1 MRVMNAFRLVVTVV
15 AIALTAFLLWEGW
28 AMIRNVFETAKDNT
42 NSFYLIWGGILW
54 FTAAVCASLAFL
66 VWRRMN

>member
-1 MRVMNAFRLVVTVV
+1 MNAFRLVVGITTT
-15 AIALTAFLLWEGW
+15 ALAAFLLWGGW
-28 AMIRNVFETAKDNT
+28 AMISNVFETAKDNT

-54 FTAAVCASLAFL
+54 FTAAVCALLAFL